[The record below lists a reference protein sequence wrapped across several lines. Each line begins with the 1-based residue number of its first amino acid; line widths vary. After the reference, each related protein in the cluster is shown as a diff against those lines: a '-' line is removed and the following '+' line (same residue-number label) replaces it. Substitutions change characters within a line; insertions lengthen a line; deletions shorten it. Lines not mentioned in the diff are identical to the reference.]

1 MKKGEM
7 SIAVIIAAAIAL
19 LILVIMAVL
28 ILRTSNQTV
37 KGTGCEG
44 IGGQCY
50 SSCADLGED
59 TGGTYARNLPN
70 SGKDGGCGVDEECCV
85 TLLKGNAE

>member
-1 MKKGEM
+1 MDRGEM

-28 ILRTSNQTV
+28 ILRSGTSVT

-44 IGGQCY
+44 VGGTC
-50 SSCADLGED
+50 SPSCSDLGDEN
-59 TGGTYARNLPN
+59 GGTYVKNLPN
-70 SGKDGGCGVDEECCV
+70 SGKDGGCKVDEECCV
-85 TLLKGNAE
+85 TLLKGTAE